1 MNKFSRVLD
10 FILCTLDFKT
20 FQAMYKRSFRT
31 FIHSSTLC
39 TTTGTAR
46 RLKSSF
52 SFQIA
57 HPFFKYQLT
66 KKEEEDDAF
75 TYNLDLLLLLVHIYY
90 SEFS

>member
-20 FQAMYKRSFRT
+20 FQAMCKRSFRAQQQVLPAG
-31 FIHSSTLC
+31 F
-39 TTTGTAR
+39 
-46 RLKSSF
+46 KSSF